1 MRYIS
6 DPMASRYATEGIS
19 LVAFSIFGAI
29 SADILAYGSA
39 GIVYRLGITGSHVKF
54 LEDVLNCGSD

>member
-1 MRYIS
+1 
-6 DPMASRYATEGIS
+6 MASRYATEGIS